1 MSKSKK
7 VKPKIQKCA
16 EYLERKGSITSWQA
30 ITMFRAT
37 RLSAYIHTL
46 RKKGWDIVSDDK
58 TSKNE
63 DGQKIFFTKYIF
75 VSKP

>member
-7 VKPKIQKCA
+7 TKTKTQKCA

-37 RLSAYIHTL
+37 RLSAYIHRL
-46 RKKGWDIVSDDK
+46 RKLGWIIVSEDK
-58 TSKNE
+58 KTKDE
-63 DGQKIFFTKYIF
+63 DGQTIVFTKYIF
-75 VSKP
+75 ISKP